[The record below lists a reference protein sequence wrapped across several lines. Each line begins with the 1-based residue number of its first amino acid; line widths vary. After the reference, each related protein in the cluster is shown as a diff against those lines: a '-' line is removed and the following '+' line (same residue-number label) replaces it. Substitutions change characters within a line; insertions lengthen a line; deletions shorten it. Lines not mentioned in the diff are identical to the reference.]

1 MLTVRELAAECACSA
16 DDVLVQLSV
25 LNVFTLGPDS
35 FVRDEDAATVRRTLL
50 KSGIASSDHEP
61 TATDSQLR
69 ALREKLS
76 SATPGTRSLRT
87 PSAVTPFEVGLRRA
101 EAKIQRAQKRSK
113 GKHWY
118 PDNDPLHPLD
128 QAIADRIVP
137 RSERSGRK
145 TPGMIY
151 CDELQNIKRIH
162 KQWAQ
167 ACFEGN
173 HLMSDDQII
182 GWLKA
187 FPHHDLDPSEVVAV
201 AREGITPIDAALH
214 LWYGRVS
221 PSLPTL
227 FDRICCG
234 DITVEAAVRQIERHK
249 HAG

>member
-1 MLTVRELAAECACSA
+1 MITVRELAAECGCSA
-16 DDVLVQLSV
+16 DDVLIQLTV
-25 LNVFTLGPDS
+25 LNVLTLGPDS
-35 FVRDEDAATVRRTLL
+35 SVRDEDAATLRRILT
-50 KSGIASSDHEP
+50 KPGVAAAES
-61 TATDSQLR
+61 ATDIQLR

-76 SATPGTRSLRT
+76 SATPGIPSLNA
-87 PSAVTPFEVGLRRA
+87 PSAVTPFEIELRRA
-101 EAKIQRAQKRSK
+101 KAKGQRDRKKPK

-118 PDNDPLHPLD
+118 PGNDPLNPLD
-128 QAIADRIVP
+128 QAIADRTVP

-151 CDELQNIKRIH
+151 YNELQTIKRIH

-182 GWLKA
+182 GWFEA
-187 FPHHDLDPSEVVAV
+187 FPDHYLDPSEVVAV
-201 AREGITPIDAALH
+201 AREGFTPTDAALRH
-214 LWYGRVS
+214 WYGRDS

-227 FDRICCG
+227 FERICCR
-234 DITVEAAVRQIERHK
+234 DITVEAAKGQIERRK

>member
-1 MLTVRELAAECACSA
+1 MITVRELAAECACSA

-35 FVRDEDAATVRRTLL
+35 YVRDDDAATVRRTLQR
-50 KSGIASSDHEP
+50 GIASSDPEP
-61 TATDSQLR
+61 TAAERQLR

-76 SATPGTRSLRT
+76 SATPGSRLLHTT
-87 PSAVTPFEVGLRRA
+87 SAVTPFEIGLRHA
-101 EAKIQRAQKRSK
+101 TAKSQRAQKRPK

-118 PDNDPLHPLD
+118 PGNDPLNPLD

-151 CDELQNIKRIH
+151 YDELQTVKRIH

-173 HLMSDDQII
+173 HLMSDDEII
-182 GWLKA
+182 GWLEA
-187 FPHHDLDPSEVVAV
+187 FPYYYLDPSDVVAV
-201 AREGITPIDAALH
+201 AREGFTPTDAALRH
-214 LWYGRVS
+214 WYGRDS

-227 FDRICCG
+227 FERICCR
-234 DITVEAAVRQIERHK
+234 DITVEAAKGQIERRK